1 MGTFQVELEIGDPQ
15 GERWEKLQG
24 TVGTK
29 AANAWVPQS
38 VLEKL
43 GVRVEKRVSLRHT
56 DGRLIK
62 RDVGQASLRIGD
74 KSIVGTVV
82 FGAERDPVLVGS
94 ETLQAM
100 QLQADLS
107 REQIVPTA
115 GLPEKATG

>member
-1 MGTFQVELEIGDPQ
+1 VGTFQVEIEIGDPQ

-29 AANAWVPQS
+29 AANAWIPQS

-43 GVRVEKRVSLRHT
+43 GVQIEKRVSLRHT

-62 RDVGQASLRIGD
+62 RDVGQTQVRIGD
-74 KSIVGTVV
+74 KSIMTTVV

-94 ETLQAM
+94 ETLREL
-100 QLQADLS
+100 QLQADL
-107 REQIVPTA
+107 TK
-115 GLPEKATG
+115 EKLVS

>member
-1 MGTFQVELEIGDPQ
+1 
-15 GERWEKLQG
+15 
-24 TVGTK
+24 
-29 AANAWVPQS
+29 

-43 GVRVEKRVSLRHT
+43 GVQVEKRVSLRHT

-107 REQIVPTA
+107 REQLVPA
-115 GLPEKATG
+115 GSGTG

>member
-29 AANAWVPQS
+29 ATFAWIPAS
-38 VLEKL
+38 VLEQL
-43 GVRVEKRVSLRHT
+43 GVQPEKRVALRHP

-62 RDVGQASLRIGD
+62 RDVGQTWLRIGD

-82 FGAERDPVLVGS
+82 FGAERDPVLVGTD
-94 ETLQAM
+94 TLEGM
-100 QLQADLS
+100 LLKADLDKGKLAPAAG
-107 REQIVPTA
+107 EVP
-115 GLPEKATG
+115 L